1 MIYNK
6 LMDSIWDS
14 LRLFRQ
20 NLMPL
25 SGIILPFAIFMEIFD
40 EFYKVNYISETSVF
54 EDTIPILLVHLL
66 IHPFYSVAIV
76 FYLSSII
83 SNKSITVPQVW
94 LLSIKYWPSY
104 LLLSVLL
111 NLFVFSGLMLFV
123 IPGIFL
129 FIRFLFAEFY
139 LLLEQKSPIEAIK
152 FSVVNTKDYFLIL
165 FSGFLM
171 LGIFTVAPFLMIT
184 EALAVAEQEINL
196 LSILISIIF
205 DIVTIIF
212 TVFAF
217 RIYHL
222 SKENTI

>member
-14 LRLFRQ
+14 LRLFQ
-20 NLMPL
+20 NNLLPL
-25 SGIILPFAIFMEIFD
+25 ATIVLPFAIIMEIFD
-40 EFYKVNYISETSVF
+40 EFYKVNYISETAVF

-94 LLSIKYWPSY
+94 LLSIRYWPSY

-111 NLFVFSGLMLFV
+111 NLFVFSGLLLFV

-129 FIRFLFAEFY
+129 FVRFSFAEFY
-139 LLLEQKSPIEAIK
+139 LLLEQKSPFDAIK
-152 FSVVNTKDYFLIL
+152 YSLFNTKDYFLIL
-165 FSGFLM
+165 FSGFLI
-171 LGIFTVAPFLMIT
+171 LGIFTFAPFLMIT
-184 EALAVAEQEINL
+184 EALAGSEQEINVA
-196 LSILISIIF
+196 SVFASIIF

-222 SKENTI
+222 SKENTA